1 MWCFMAEISLSSNTV
16 IRPYR
21 SRAGSPRIVTFGGAS
36 TAASTAVI
44 RVGQV
49 VSFDLTSTSAHRLV
63 RCSTAAAGILSTSIA
78 GIAAQ
83 GFAPTAG
90 TGSSADV
97 SVWAADGQTEFI
109 FPTKIA
115 GTTPQLV
122 GTIMALDY
130 DSSLAI
136 HFLSVNSTAGDQRV
150 RITEVIGAGDTNG
163 YVVGTFISSACS
175 PAVCQR

>member
-1 MWCFMAEISLSSNTV
+1 MADISLSSNTV

-21 SRAGSPRIVTFGGAS
+21 TRTGSPRIVTFGGAS
-36 TAASTAVI
+36 TAASTSVI

-78 GIAAQ
+78 GVAAG
-83 GFAPTAG
+83 GFTPSAG
-90 TGSSADV
+90 TGSSADI
-97 SVWAADGQTEFI
+97 SVWAADGATEFL

-115 GTTPQLV
+115 GTTPELL
-122 GTIMALDY
+122 GTIMGLNY

-136 HFLSVNSTAGDQRV
+136 NFLATNSTAGDQRV
-150 RITEVIGAGDTNG
+150 RVTEVVGVGDTNG
-163 YVVGTFISSACS
+163 YVAGVFISSACS